1 MISIIICIAI
11 VIASLLYLIGWFFD
25 SMNKYQQHIDEETE

>member
-25 SMNKYQQHIDEETE
+25 SMNKYQNKIDKDND